1 MKNNWADTFSPIIF
15 YTQKGALLGC
25 WTTNIVNQ
33 TNNYKD
39 IMAEQTPTIEYNT
52 KNMELANGEPLAR
65 VHSIESFGSVDG
77 PGIRFIVFLKGCTM
91 RCRYCHNPDT
101 WDSKSKKLMTADEL
115 LAKAV
120 RFKSYWGTKGGIT
133 VSGGEALL
141 QIDFLIEFFK
151 KAKAQGINTCLDTS
165 AQPFRRTGVFFEKF
179 EELMKYTDLLLF
191 DIKHIDS
198 DEHKKL
204 TGWTNDNILD
214 CARYLSEIG
223 KPIWIRH
230 VLVPTITDSDEYLL
244 RLREFIASLNNVEKI
259 EVLPYH
265 TLGIYKWENLH
276 IPYTLKDIPEP
287 TPEQVQHAQQIL
299 EGKA

>member
-1 MKNNWADTFSPIIF
+1 
-15 YTQKGALLGC
+15 
-25 WTTNIVNQ
+25 
-33 TNNYKD
+33 
-39 IMAEQTPTIEYNT
+39 MAEQIPTIEYDT
-52 KNMELANGEPLAR
+52 ENMERADGKPLAR

-101 WDSKSKKLMTADEL
+101 WDSHSDKLMTADEL

-120 RFKSYWGTKGGIT
+120 RFRSYWGTKGGIT

-141 QIDFLIEFFK
+141 QIDFLIEFFR

-179 EELMKYTDLLLF
+179 KELMKYTDLLLF

-204 TGWTNDNILD
+204 TGWPNDNILD

-230 VLVPTITDSDEYLL
+230 VLVPTITDNDEYLQ
-244 RLREFIASLNNVEKI
+244 RLRAFIASLDNVEKI

-276 IPYTLKDIPEP
+276 IPYTLKGIPEP

>member
-1 MKNNWADTFSPIIF
+1 MRNNWADTFSPIIF

-33 TNNYKD
+33 TYNYKD

-120 RFKSYWGTKGGIT
+120 RFKSYWGTKG
-133 VSGGEALL
+133 ALRW
-141 QIDFLIEFFK
+141 
-151 KAKAQGINTCLDTS
+151 A
-165 AQPFRRTGVFFEKF
+165 
-179 EELMKYTDLLLF
+179 EE
-191 DIKHIDS
+191 
-198 DEHKKL
+198 
-204 TGWTNDNILD
+204 
-214 CARYLSEIG
+214 
-223 KPIWIRH
+223 
-230 VLVPTITDSDEYLL
+230 
-244 RLREFIASLNNVEKI
+244 RLC
-259 EVLPYH
+259 
-265 TLGIYKWENLH
+265 YK
-276 IPYTLKDIPEP
+276 
-287 TPEQVQHAQQIL
+287 
-299 EGKA
+299 